1 MSGDAISATW
11 FLILQFAQV
20 KLFIAI
26 VCRCK
31 ENGGRARMSGGDVN
45 VGSRGTEQRRESRD
59 ENVRWE

>member
-11 FLILQFAQV
+11 FFILQFAQV

-31 ENGGRARMSGGDVN
+31 ENGGWEGRVGMRMSAG
-45 VGSRGTEQRRESRD
+45 D
-59 ENVRWE
+59 ENGGWE